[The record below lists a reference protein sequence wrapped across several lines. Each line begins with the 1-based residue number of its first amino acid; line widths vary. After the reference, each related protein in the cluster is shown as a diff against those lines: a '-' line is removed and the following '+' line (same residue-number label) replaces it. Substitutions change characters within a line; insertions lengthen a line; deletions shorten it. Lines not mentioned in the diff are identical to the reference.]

1 MDAYLI
7 RIDHNQ
13 FKSAISKIQ
22 SNPEFISL
30 LHAAN
35 PELTE
40 KQINKL
46 SFTQSFVVKE
56 LGFDQSFPQTNQRWI
71 SNKTPKYA
79 FISLPPISP
88 TRFDSSAY
96 KILKNTLVE
105 ESENFQKITD
115 LSPKNSSEKD
125 RYGTLNFI
133 RTKFNDDLT
142 YEINVDLKELG
153 FNYSGF
159 EQGLAVFSSDLILYV
174 HQNVDMETMNI
185 LAEHYSIQM
194 PQLHTNNISE
204 SFDRLA
210 TIAFLP
216 QEKCHIQFIYNLFMK
231 LQNDQLRNLGET
243 TNFENLPELNGTP
256 KQILFAKNLRMKRMR
271 KLGIQDLLVKT
282 ITSAKDWIELK
293 EKGLLLNLS
302 FQK

>member
-13 FKSAISKIQ
+13 FKSAISKIH
-22 SNPEFISL
+22 SNPEFISS

-46 SFTQSFVVKE
+46 SFTQTFVVKE

-71 SNKTPKYA
+71 SDKTPKYA
-79 FISLPPISP
+79 FISLPSISP
-88 TRFDSSAY
+88 SRFDSSAY
-96 KILKNTLVE
+96 KILKNTLVQ
-105 ESENFQKITD
+105 ESENFQKITV
-115 LSPKNSSEKD
+115 LPSSNFVEKD

-133 RTKFNDDLT
+133 RTKFKDGLT

-159 EQGLAVFSSDLILYV
+159 EKGLAVFSSDFILDA
-174 HQNVDMETMNI
+174 HQNEDMETMSI

-210 TIAFLP
+210 TMAFLP
-216 QEKCHIQFIYNLFMK
+216 QEKCHINFIYNLFME
-231 LQNDQLRNLGET
+231 LQNKQLKSLREKS
-243 TNFENLPELNGTP
+243 NFEKLPELNGTP
-256 KQILFAKNLRMKRMR
+256 KQILFAKNLRIKRIH

-282 ITSAKDWIELK
+282 ITSAIEWIELK
-293 EKGLLLNLS
+293 EKGILLH
-302 FQK
+302 